1 MADRIDTV
9 DALRDRLGSHP
20 IAMITTA
27 DDRGTLSSRPLA
39 VQEMDMTGNVRFLV
53 DRNADW
59 MQDFKGAA
67 ANASFT
73 DEANCWVSVAGRLRV
88 VDDPSLVDRYSSS
101 FTDAYFDAGSDPI
114 VLEMRS
120 DHIEWWAADGRLRQL
135 FELAKAKVTRRSP
148 ELGESGTIE
157 T

>member
-1 MADRIDTV
+1 MAERIDTI

-27 DDRGTLSSRPLA
+27 DDRGTFSSRPLT

-59 MQDFKGAA
+59 MQEFKESP

-73 DEANCWVSVAGRLRV
+73 DEADCWVSVAGRLRV
-88 VDDPSLVDRYSSS
+88 VDDPTLVDRYSSS
-101 FTDAYFDAGSDPI
+101 YTDAYFGEDSEPI

-135 FELAKAKVTRRSP
+135 FELAKAKVTRTSP
-148 ELGESGTIE
+148 DLGESGTIE

>member
-1 MADRIDTV
+1 MAERIETV
-9 DALRDRLGSHP
+9 DALRERLGSHP

-27 DDRGTLSSRPLA
+27 DDRGTLSSRPLT
-39 VQEMDMTGNVRFLV
+39 VQEMDMSGNVRFLV

-59 MQDFKGAA
+59 MQNFKGAA

-73 DEANCWVSVAGRLRV
+73 DESDCWVSVAGRLRV
-88 VDDPSLVDRYSSS
+88 VDDPSLVERYSNVY
-101 FTDAYFDAGSDPI
+101 TDAYFSEDSEPI

-120 DHIEWWAADGRLRQL
+120 DHIEWWATDGRLRQL
-135 FELAKAKVTRRSP
+135 IELAKAKVARRSP

>member
-1 MADRIDTV
+1 MAERIDTV

-27 DDRGTLSSRPLA
+27 DDRGTLSSRPLT

-73 DEANCWVSVAGRLRV
+73 DEADCWVSVAGKLRV
-88 VDDPSLVDRYSSS
+88 VDDPSLVDRYSNALTNS
-101 FTDAYFDAGSDPI
+101 YFDEASEPI

-135 FELAKAKVTRRSP
+135 FELAKAKVARKSP

>member
-1 MADRIDTV
+1 MAERIETV

-20 IAMITTA
+20 IAMVTTA

-59 MQDFKGAA
+59 MHEFKGAA

-73 DEANCWVSVAGRLRV
+73 DEADCWVSVAGRLQV
-88 VDDPSLVDRYSSS
+88 VDDPSLVDRY
-101 FTDAYFDAGSDPI
+101 TNAVTNTYFDEDSEPI

-120 DHIEWWAADGRLRQL
+120 DHIEWWTADGRIRQMW
-135 FELAKAKVTRRSP
+135 ELAKAKVTRKSP
-148 ELGESGTIE
+148 ELGESGTIQ